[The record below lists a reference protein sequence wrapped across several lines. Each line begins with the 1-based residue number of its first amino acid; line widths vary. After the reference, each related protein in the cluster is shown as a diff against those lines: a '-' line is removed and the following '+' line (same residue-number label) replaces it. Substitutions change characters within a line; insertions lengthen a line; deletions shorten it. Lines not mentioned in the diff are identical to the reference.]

1 MMYLSKEAT
10 NKDQCLKIQMMLS
23 LDKENS
29 ANNSKK
35 IWSSNGFFEDQKG
48 DFSIKKVNFPENT
61 LLYCNQR
68 TISTLKAGDDAIY
81 LDYVILG
88 QSILANK
95 LKENEV
101 MFYVPLYN
109 TENGYFRG
117 VRKWLAYING
127 PKGIRTKQFLA
138 VVLMWKDRKS
148 CTLVLSI
155 HFQTFFKGLLSKN
168 IQKC

>member
-1 MMYLSKEAT
+1 MDS
-10 NKDQCLKIQMMLS
+10 LKT
-23 LDKENS
+23 
-29 ANNSKK
+29 KK
-35 IWSSNGFFEDQKG
+35 GG

-109 TENGYFRG
+109 TENGYFRD
-117 VRKWLAYING
+117 VKKWLAYIMVQGGFGRNV
-127 PKGIRTKQFLA
+127 F
-138 VVLMWKDRKS
+138 
-148 CTLVLSI
+148 
-155 HFQTFFKGLLSKN
+155 
-168 IQKC
+168 